1 MKQIYTLLIFL
12 IGSCT
17 SALGDNLTPPDNYDK
32 EPSIRGIVFDETN
45 TPLVGASIVIENT
58 SIGTTSKKDG
68 RFIIKG
74 LTQQS
79 YKITVRFVGYVP
91 QTKEVNLSIHP
102 TANLLFRL
110 LPSDNELNTV
120 EVFGEKFKQPQKLD
134 IITRM
139 PLRPSEQI
147 QSISIISSKS
157 IAEQGVL
164 TVADA
169 VRNIPGITLFGSY
182 GGARESLSARGYRGV
197 PILKNGVRIDSDF
210 RSGSAL
216 TEMQGVES
224 IQVIKGSAA
233 ITQGIGNDLGS
244 GGGVINVVTKTPQFI
259 NQGQVDLRTGSW
271 GLFRPTFDLQSVLDK
286 KKTVAIRLNGAFERA
301 DNYRPVVKSNRF
313 YINPSFEWRP
323 DDKTIITLEM
333 DYLNDNRTPYI
344 SSVNLSGDTQEN
356 LYRMP
361 HNKFLGFKN
370 DHINNQTRTYAAR
383 ISRQLTD
390 LFSLRVAYFNS
401 SYQVDNTNT
410 SVSTVV
416 NKEYNKRRRTL
427 SCSLRDDKNSTFQ
440 IDFVGRD
447 VYTGPVKHTFQVGFD
462 YKQTNLSTTDLGSA
476 IIDTID
482 VLSSHIP
489 NTLTK
494 QVSLK
499 RQDPVE
505 SETSSYGIMAQEVM
519 TINKYLKTV
528 WGVRYSY
535 MTNRDR
541 KKAGATN
548 GDAWNPMVGVMIS
561 PIKNTNFFGSYTTTT
576 SLRSAAYKMV
586 NGEEIGP
593 STTHQF
599 ETGIKSDWFNNRL
612 RFNFTYFD
620 INTKNLSYATY
631 VEGTTQ
637 ETGYYDKA
645 GNLRRKGVEV
655 ELSGSVLKNL
665 QVMMGYSYLDARY
678 HNSPAFTEGS
688 APINTPNHTANGW
701 IHYSLNKGLLKG
713 LSTGVGVYYVGKRPV
728 NDFILKPNGHQN
740 NRTGEKPFDM
750 PAYTT
755 VNAQLAYSMKNFTTR
770 LYLNNLFDALGY
782 TSYYRGGYI
791 NQIDPRNFSLMV
803 SYHF

>member
-1 MKQIYTLLIFL
+1 MKQVYTLLFFIF
-12 IGSCT
+12 SSYT
-17 SALGDNLTPPDNYDK
+17 FALGDNVSPPDSNDK
-32 EPSIRGIVFDETN
+32 EPSIKGIVLDETN
-45 TPLVGASIVIENT
+45 TPLNGATIVVENT
-58 SIGTTSKKDG
+58 SIGTTSKRDG

-74 LTQQS
+74 LTKQS
-79 YKITVRFVGYVP
+79 YKITVRFIGYVP
-91 QTKEVNLSIHP
+91 QTKEVNLSTQS

-157 IAEQGVL
+157 ITEQGVL

-182 GGARESLSARGYRGV
+182 GGARESMSARGYRGV

-210 RSGSAL
+210 RTGSAL
-216 TEMQGVES
+216 TEMQGIES

-259 NQGQVDLRTGSW
+259 NQGQVDLRAGSW
-271 GLFRPTFDLQSVLDK
+271 GLFRPTFDLQSVLNK
-286 KKTVAIRLNGAFERA
+286 KKTVAVRLNGAFERA
-301 DNYRPVVKSNRF
+301 DNYRPIVHSNRF
-313 YINPSFEWRP
+313 YINPSIEWRP
-323 DDKTIITLEM
+323 DKKTVITLEM
-333 DYLNDNRTPYI
+333 DYLNDNRTPYV
-344 SSVNLSGDTQEN
+344 SSVNLGNDTEEK
-356 LYRMP
+356 LYKMP
-361 HNKFLGFKN
+361 YNKFLGFKN
-370 DHINNQTRTYAAR
+370 DNVNNQTSTYAAR
-383 ISRQLTD
+383 INRQLTD
-390 LFSLRVAYFNS
+390 YLSLRVAYFSS
-401 SYQVDNTNT
+401 SYQADNTNT

-427 SCSLRDDKNSTFQ
+427 SRSFREDKNSTFQ
-440 IDFVGRD
+440 FDFVGRD
-447 VYTGPVKHTFQVGFD
+447 VYTGPIKHTFQVGFD
-462 YKQTNLSTTDLGSA
+462 YKQTHLSTTDLGSA

-482 VLSSHIP
+482 VLSSYIP
-489 NTLTK
+489 NTLPRK
-494 QVSLK
+494 VSLK
-499 RQDPVE
+499 RLDPVE

-519 TINKYLKTV
+519 TINKYLKTI
-528 WGVRYSY
+528 WGIRYNY

-541 KKAGATN
+541 IKAGATN
-548 GDAWNPMVGVMIS
+548 GNAWNPMVGVMIS
-561 PIKNTNFFGSYTTTT
+561 PIKNTNLFGSYTTTT
-576 SLRSAAYKMV
+576 SLRSAAFKMK
-586 NGEEIGP
+586 NGDDIGP
-593 STTHQF
+593 STTSQF

-631 VEGTTQ
+631 IEGTTQ

-645 GNLRRKGVEV
+645 GNLRRKGIEV

-665 QVMMGYSYLDARY
+665 QVMMGYSYLDAKY
-678 HNSPAFTEGS
+678 HKSPAFSEGS
-688 APINTPNHTANGW
+688 VPINTPNHTANGW
-701 IHYSLNKGLLKG
+701 IHYSFSKGALKG
-713 LSTGVGVYYVGKRPV
+713 LSTGVGTYYVGKRPV

-740 NRTGEKPFDM
+740 NRIGEKPFDM
-750 PAYTT
+750 PQYTT
-755 VNAQLAYSMKNFTTR
+755 VNMQLAYTIKDFTTR
-770 LYLNNLFDALGY
+770 FYLNNIFNALGY

-791 NQIDPRNFSLMV
+791 NQIDPRNFSMMV